1 MQMELQQMEQ
11 ARSACMS
18 IESGGDPIPGG
29 TAADSAPQAML
40 CMV

>member
-1 MQMELQQMEQ
+1 MEMELQQMEQ

-18 IESGGDPIPGG
+18 IGSGGDPMPGG
-29 TAADSAPQAML
+29 TVADSAARAML